1 MTLIEFDGS
10 AKQRT
15 EFEDIEKLKEYI
27 ISKYDNVDFDDY
39 EEFPKSMELVHS
51 EYLEYL
57 GYDEYDSCSYGYWIE
72 E

>member
-1 MTLIEFDGS
+1 MTLIEFDGLD
-10 AKQRT
+10 KQRT

-39 EEFPKSMELVHS
+39 EEFPKSMELVNS

-57 GYDEYDSCSYGYWIE
+57 GYDSCSYGYWIE